1 MASPRID
8 HHASETKLDA
18 RVAALLTAS
27 AVPALLVAAGGDG
40 ARIVLAS
47 PSFLA
52 LTGWSSAEVAGAD
65 ARRMLRPDGDRETCL
80 ALAAVLAGERPE
92 GAEVLAQTRQGA
104 TYWAQ
109 VLLCPV
115 PGTDLRL
122 AQVVDVTRRRDAE
135 GALLLS
141 RQREALGLLTN
152 SVAHEFNN
160 FLQILIGYIDGLKR
174 RLGDREEPFIQR
186 AILRSTDAAERATI
200 LTRQLLAFSRRI
212 APDVRPVD
220 LNRLIEDFAAR
231 VGPTLPTRITLD
243 VRTVPDLAPGLS
255 NPTQVELALT
265 HIVANACEAMF
276 HPGRITIATFAVPAG
291 DRGLQRP
298 GDGAVG
304 IIVTDE
310 GQGMSPEMAAR
321 ALAPFITSRE
331 AGRGTGLAIVH
342 GLMKRQ
348 NGTVSIDSKPG
359 EGAVVRLVF
368 PAAAPVAIDRQ
379 ATKSAGWKD

>member
-1 MASPRID
+1 MASLRID
-8 HHASETKLDA
+8 DHAPETAPDP

-27 AVPALLVAAGGDG
+27 AVPALLIAGEGSE
-40 ARIVLAS
+40 IVLAS
-47 PSFLA
+47 PSFLG
-52 LTGWSSAEVAGAD
+52 LTGWTAETAAGAD
-65 ARRMLRPDGDRETCL
+65 ARHVLRPDGDRETAT
-80 ALAAVLAGERPE
+80 ALSAALAGERPE
-92 GAEVLAQTRQGA
+92 GIEILGLTRQGT

-109 VLLCPV
+109 VLV
-115 PGTDLRL
+115 SAVTGTDLRL
-122 AQVVDVTRRRDAE
+122 VQVIDITRRRDAE

-174 RLGDREEPFIQR
+174 RLGEREEPFIQR

-220 LNRLIEDFAAR
+220 MNRLIEEFGTR
-231 VGPTLPTRITLD
+231 IGPTLPTRITLEI
-243 VRTVPDLAPGLS
+243 RTTPGLAPALS

-265 HIVANACEAMF
+265 HIVANACEAML
-276 HPGRITIATFAVPAG
+276 HPGRITLATFAVPAG

-304 IIVTDE
+304 IVITDE

-368 PAAAPVAIDRQ
+368 PAAVAHTGDR
-379 ATKSAGWKD
+379 AH